1 MTITLSIL
9 AAITVA
15 WILAYHRANGV
26 AWTIALAAAAVVVE
40 LRTAIP
46 AAAITAIWIAIA
58 LFGLFSIV
66 KPLRRAVVTGP
77 IFGLYKRILPQ
88 ISQTEQE
95 ALDAGSIWWDADLFT
110 GKPDQYRWLNGGG
123 SKWGIDDNKAARPD
137 FHIDR
142 WRVISAE
149 EVSQEILQALITKD
163 FARLERLLISDAE
176 VKALELAD
184 RKSVV

>member
-58 LFGLFSIV
+58 LFGMFSIV
-66 KPLRRAVVTGP
+66 KPLRRAVV
-77 IFGLYKRILPQ
+77 R
-88 ISQTEQE
+88 SQLGAT
-95 ALDAGSIWWDADLFT
+95 S
-110 GKPDQYRWLNGGG
+110 
-123 SKWGIDDNKAARPD
+123 AASPPPGNATAA
-137 FHIDR
+137 
-142 WRVISAE
+142 V
-149 EVSQEILQALITKD
+149 
-163 FARLERLLISDAE
+163 
-176 VKALELAD
+176 
-184 RKSVV
+184 

>member
-66 KPLRRAVVTGP
+66 KPSCMCGSGKWSHKPSTPATRLR
-77 IFGLYKRILPQ
+77 
-88 ISQTEQE
+88 S
-95 ALDAGSIWWDADLFT
+95 S
-110 GKPDQYRWLNGGG
+110 
-123 SKWGIDDNKAARPD
+123 AR
-137 FHIDR
+137 
-142 WRVISAE
+142 
-149 EVSQEILQALITKD
+149 
-163 FARLERLLISDAE
+163 
-176 VKALELAD
+176 
-184 RKSVV
+184 